1 MDDGS
6 IVDLYLARDETA
18 IARTSEKY
26 GAALRTL
33 ADRILSDP
41 PAAEEC
47 ENDTYLEVWK
57 RIPPHEPRQYF
68 PAFLGKIT
76 RAIAMNRYKE
86 GHRKKRFAATCELT
100 REMLECIPAQ
110 ENIEETFEADE
121 LRSMIEQYLYSCS
134 QEQQNVFVRRYWY
147 CDSIRDI
154 CKQYR
159 LSQSKVKSMLLR
171 MRKGLKQYLEEGG
184 YHI

>member
-1 MDDGS
+1 MEDNE
-6 IVDLYLARDETA
+6 IIDLFLLRSEDALSHTA
-18 IARTSEKY
+18 EKY
-26 GAALRTL
+26 GSQIRSIAYG
-33 ADRILSDP
+33 ILNDWES
-41 PAAEEC
+41 AKEC
-47 ENDTYLEVWK
+47 ENDTYLEAWK
-57 RIPPHEPRQYF
+57 RIPPHEPREYF

-76 RAIAMNRYKE
+76 RSIAMNRYKE

-110 ENIEETFEADE
+110 ENTEETFEADE

-159 LSQSKVKSMLLR
+159 LSQSKVKSMLFR
-171 MRKGLKQYLEEGG
+171 MRKELKQYLEEGG